1 MNIKIYT
8 SVFAQDLV
16 LREAVLKGPL
26 FHLIDYFRGVEPFQ
40 LFIVSVFGVLAFL
53 FICIPVHECAHAF
66 AAKKLGDDTAERKGR
81 LTLNPFAHI
90 DMLGMIMMFVCSIG
104 WAKPTPVD
112 LRRCTKVKIRT
123 ANVLVSAAGPLSNLI
138 MALLFTIIFRLI
150 VMFGGGSVMA
160 QIALIVYY
168 IANLNAF
175 LAIFNLIPVP
185 PFDGYHILAS
195 FLPAKALA
203 FMERNGQ
210 IIHLVLLILLVSG
223 YAAIPISWLSGKVME
238 FFFFITGFI
247 K

>member
-1 MNIKIYT
+1 M
-8 SVFAQDLV
+8 
-16 LREAVLKGPL
+16 RGPL
-26 FHLIDYFRGVEPFQ
+26 FYLIDFFRGIQPIQ
-40 LFIVSVFGVLAFL
+40 MFIISVFGVLAFL

-66 AAKKLGDDTAERKGR
+66 VAKQLGDDTAERQGR

-90 DMLGMIMMFVCSIG
+90 DLMGTVMMFVCSIG

-138 MALLFTIIFRLI
+138 MAFIFMIIFRLI
-150 VMFGGGSVMA
+150 CMFGSGNVMA
-160 QIALIVYY
+160 QIALCVYY

-175 LAIFNLIPVP
+175 LAVFNLIPVP

-195 FLPAKALA
+195 FLPAKALV
-203 FMERNGQ
+203 FVERNAQ
-210 IIHLVLLILLVSG
+210 IINLVLLILLVSG
-223 YAAIPISWLSGKVME
+223 YASIPISWLSNKIME
-238 FFFFITGFI
+238 FFSFATSFI

>member
-1 MNIKIYT
+1 MYL
-8 SVFAQDLV
+8 SHFSF
-16 LREAVLKGPL
+16 REAVLRGPL
-26 FHLIDYFRGVEPFQ
+26 FNLIDFFRGIVPFET
-40 LFIVSVFGVLAFL
+40 FIISVFGVLAFL

-66 AAKKLGDDTAERKGR
+66 VAKQLGDDTAERKGR

-90 DMLGMIMMFVCSIG
+90 DMLGVIMMFVCSIG

-138 MALLFTIIFRLI
+138 MAFIFMIICRLI
-150 VMFGGGSVMA
+150 VMFGSGEVMA
-160 QIALIVYY
+160 QVALIVYY

-175 LAIFNLIPVP
+175 LAVFNLIPLP

-223 YAAIPISWLSGKVME
+223 YASIPIGWLSNKIME
-238 FFFFITGFI
+238 FFFFATSFI
-247 K
+247 R

>member
-1 MNIKIYT
+1 M
-8 SVFAQDLV
+8 
-16 LREAVLKGPL
+16 RGPL
-26 FHLIDYFRGVEPFQ
+26 FYLIDYFRGIEPIQ
-40 LFIVSVFGVLAFL
+40 MFIISIFGVLAFL

-66 AAKKLGDDTAERKGR
+66 VAKRLGDDTAERKGR

-123 ANVLVSAAGPLSNLI
+123 ANMLVSAAGPLSNLI
-138 MALLFTIIFRLI
+138 MAFLFMIIFKVLVLVGVQNGEILI
-150 VMFGGGSVMA
+150 VNGNYLVVNGSIIG
-160 QIALIVYY
+160 QIAQVVMY

-175 LAIFNLIPVP
+175 LAVFNLIPVP

-223 YAAIPISWLSGKVME
+223 YAGIPISWLSNKIME
-238 FFFFITGFI
+238 FFSFATSFIR
-247 K
+247 

>member
-1 MNIKIYT
+1 M
-8 SVFAQDLV
+8 
-16 LREAVLKGPL
+16 RGPL
-26 FHLIDYFRGVEPFQ
+26 FNLIDFFRGVVPFET
-40 LFIVSVFGVLAFL
+40 FIISVFGVLAFL

-66 AAKKLGDDTAERKGR
+66 VAKRLGDDTAERQGR

-90 DMLGMIMMFVCSIG
+90 DTLGMIMMFVCSIG

-123 ANVLVSAAGPLSNLI
+123 ANMLVSAAGPLSNLI
-138 MALLFTIIFRLI
+138 MAFLFMIIFKVLVLVGVQNGEILI
-150 VMFGGGSVMA
+150 VNGNYLVVNGSIIG
-160 QIALIVYY
+160 QIAQVVMY

-175 LAIFNLIPVP
+175 LAVFNLIPVP

-223 YAAIPISWLSGKVME
+223 YAGIPISWLSNKIME
-238 FFFFITGFI
+238 FFSFATSFIR
-247 K
+247 